1 MDKKKSLVD
10 ASELTQIIKDLYKF
24 IRSIDVGCAWHNEY
38 LEPDEIPCIC
48 FKRQSIQVEKLN
60 ANIKGSYE
68 AELPFDIYYR
78 NEVKDTK
85 QTMEIVDVLNNL
97 SDIFERETDNDFK
110 KLKMSNDRIIP
121 VSLEMTE
128 TPADESGIENNK
140 ATFRAAYKFRYKKK
154 GDFE

>member
-1 MDKKKSLVD
+1 MDDKKILVD
-10 ASELTQIIKDLYKF
+10 ASELTQIITNLYKF
-24 IRSIDVGCAWHNEY
+24 IRKIDVGCTWHNEY

-48 FKRQSIQVEKLN
+48 FKRQSVQVEKLN

-68 AELPFDIYYR
+68 AELPFEVFYR

-85 QTMEIVDVLNNL
+85 QTIEIVDILNNIA
-97 SDIFERETDNDFK
+97 DTFKNETDHNFRN
-110 KLKMSNDRIIP
+110 LVMTNDRIIP
-121 VSLEMTE
+121 VSLEITE
-128 TPADESGIENNK
+128 TPSDASGIENNK